1 MESWAYALNPP
12 RSDFGICNSGKKI
25 GDKAQMT
32 QQAEQVGINE
42 GLTSSSMLK
51 KWGYPLQSFFM
62 IGIVLMWS
70 MRDGIWY
77 NLAQV
82 KAVKKLLTLRG

>member
-1 MESWAYALNPP
+1 MRLLQTRWTEATLWFLTMESWVYALNPP

-51 KWGYPLQSFFM
+51 K
-62 IGIVLMWS
+62 
-70 MRDGIWY
+70 
-77 NLAQV
+77 
-82 KAVKKLLTLRG
+82 